1 MKNIVVVGSL
11 NMDLVIE
18 VDRVPKVGET
28 IKGESMNY
36 LIGGKGCNQAVAASR
51 LGSNV
56 KMIGCIGKDSFSEQI
71 LNHLKKE
78 GVNIDSIKKVED
90 TSTGIATIFKMK
102 YDNSIIVIPAANNYC
117 SKELIDENIDVIKN
131 ADILITQLEIP
142 IETVEYV
149 LKIAKENGVKTIL
162 NPAPAREISNDILK
176 NVDFITPNE
185 TEFEV
190 ILAKELK
197 DAKELEEAMI
207 YWQNKNKCT
216 KLIVT
221 RGKDGSSYV
230 EDNKVKTIS
239 TIKVDVID
247 TTGAGDTF
255 NGALAHVISN
265 KLLINDAI
273 TFAGIAASLSVTKF
287 GAQTGMPKIEEVKS
301 ILNNLNL
308 FQNSKYY
315 DKL

>member
-51 LGSNV
+51 LGNKV
-56 KMIGCIGKDSFSEQI
+56 KMIGCIGDDSFGNEI
-71 LNHLKKE
+71 LNHLKKD
-78 GVNIDSIKKVED
+78 GVNVDSIKKVD
-90 TSTGIATIFKMK
+90 NISTGIATIFKMK

-190 ILAKELK
+190 ILGRELK
-197 DAKELEEAMI
+197 SINELEEAMI
-207 YWQNKNKCT
+207 YWQNENKLT
-216 KLIVT
+216 KLVVT

-230 EDNKVKTIS
+230 EDNKVKTIN
-239 TIKVDVID
+239 TIEVEVID

-255 NGALAHVISN
+255 NGALAHGITN
-265 KLLINDAI
+265 ELLMDDAI

-287 GAQTGMPKIEEVKS
+287 GAQTGMPEIKEVKS

>member
-11 NMDLVIE
+11 NMDLIVE
-18 VDRVPKVGET
+18 VDRVPKIGET
-28 IKGESMNY
+28 IKGENMNY

-51 LGSNV
+51 LGNKV
-56 KMIGCIGKDSFSEQI
+56 KMIGCVGDDSFGNEI
-71 LNHLKKE
+71 LNHLKKD
-78 GVNIDSIKKVED
+78 GVNVESIKKVD
-90 TSTGIATIFKMK
+90 NISTGIATIFKMK

-185 TEFEV
+185 TEFEI
-190 ILAKELK
+190 ILKKELK
-197 DAKELEEAMI
+197 DTNELEEAMI
-207 YWQNKNKCT
+207 YWQNENKCT

-230 EDNKVKTIS
+230 EDNKVKTIT

-255 NGALAHVISN
+255 NGALAHGISN
-265 KLLINDAI
+265 ELLINDAI

-287 GAQTGMPKIEEVKS
+287 GAQTGMPEIEEVKS

>member
-11 NMDLVIE
+11 NMDLIVE
-18 VDRVPKVGET
+18 VDRVPKIGET
-28 IKGESMNY
+28 IKGENMNY

-51 LGSNV
+51 LGNKV
-56 KMIGCIGKDSFSEQI
+56 KMIGCIGNDSFGNEI
-71 LNHLKKE
+71 LNHLEKD
-78 GVNIDSIKKVED
+78 GVNIDSIKKVENI
-90 TSTGIATIFKMK
+90 STGIATIFKMK

-117 SKELIDENIDVIKN
+117 SKELIDENIDIIKN

-185 TEFEV
+185 IEFEV
-190 ILAKELK
+190 ILEKELK
-197 DAKELEEAMI
+197 DANELEEAMI
-207 YWQNKNKCT
+207 YWQNENKST

-255 NGALAHVISN
+255 NGALAHGISN
-265 KLLINDAI
+265 ELLINDAI

-287 GAQTGMPKIEEVKS
+287 GAQTGMPKIKEIK
-301 ILNNLNL
+301 
-308 FQNSKYY
+308 KYL
-315 DKL
+315 K

>member
-11 NMDLVIE
+11 NMDLIVE
-18 VDRVPKVGET
+18 VDRVPRVGET
-28 IKGESMNY
+28 IKGENMNY

-51 LGSNV
+51 LGNKV
-56 KMIGCIGKDSFSEQI
+56 KMIGCVGNDSFGNEI
-71 LNHLKKE
+71 LNHLKKD
-78 GVNIDSIKKVED
+78 GVNVDSIKKVD
-90 TSTGIATIFKMK
+90 NISTGIATIFKMK

-162 NPAPAREISNDILK
+162 NPAPAREISNNILK

-190 ILAKELK
+190 ILSKELK

-207 YWQNKNKCT
+207 YWQNENKCT

-239 TIKVDVID
+239 TINVDVID

-255 NGALAHVISN
+255 NGALAHGISN
-265 KLLINDAI
+265 ELSINDAI

-287 GAQTGMPKIEEVKS
+287 GAQTGMPEIKEVKS
-301 ILNNLNL
+301 ILNNMNL

>member
-11 NMDLVIE
+11 NMDLIVE
-18 VDRVPKVGET
+18 VDRVPRVGET
-28 IKGESMNY
+28 IKGENMNY

-51 LGSNV
+51 LGNKV
-56 KMIGCIGKDSFSEQI
+56 KMIGCIGDDSFGNEI
-71 LNHLKKE
+71 LNHLRKDR
-78 GVNIDSIKKVED
+78 VNVDSIKKVD
-90 TSTGIATIFKMK
+90 NISTGIATIFKMK

-255 NGALAHVISN
+255 NGALAHGIS
-265 KLLINDAI
+265 KELLIDDAI
-273 TFAGIAASLSVTKF
+273 TFAGIVASLSVTKF
-287 GAQTGMPKIEEVKS
+287 GAQTGMPEIKEVKS

-308 FQNSKYY
+308 FKNSKYY

>member
-11 NMDLVIE
+11 NMDLIVE
-18 VDRVPKVGET
+18 VDRVPRVGET
-28 IKGESMNY
+28 IKGENMNY

-51 LGSNV
+51 LGNKV
-56 KMIGCIGKDSFSEQI
+56 KMIGCIGDDSFGNEI
-71 LNHLKKE
+71 LNHLKKD
-78 GVNIDSIKKVED
+78 GVNVDSIKKVD
-90 TSTGIATIFKMK
+90 NISTGIATIFKMK

-239 TIKVDVID
+239 TIEVEVID

-255 NGALAHVISN
+255 NGALAHGITN
-265 KLLINDAI
+265 ELLMDDAI

-287 GAQTGMPKIEEVKS
+287 GAQTGMPEIKEVKS

>member
-11 NMDLVIE
+11 NMDLIVE
-18 VDRVPKVGET
+18 VDRVPRVGET
-28 IKGESMNY
+28 IKGENMNY

-51 LGSNV
+51 LGNKV
-56 KMIGCIGKDSFSEQI
+56 KMIGCIGDDSFGNEI
-71 LNHLKKE
+71 LNHLRKDR
-78 GVNIDSIKKVED
+78 VNVDSIKKVD
-90 TSTGIATIFKMK
+90 NISTGIATIFKMK

-190 ILAKELK
+190 ILKKELK

-255 NGALAHVISN
+255 NGALAHGIS
-265 KLLINDAI
+265 KELLIDDAI
-273 TFAGIAASLSVTKF
+273 TFAGIVASLSVTKF
-287 GAQTGMPKIEEVKS
+287 GAQTGMPEIKEVKS

-308 FQNSKYY
+308 FKNSKYY

>member
-11 NMDLVIE
+11 NMDLIVE
-18 VDRVPKVGET
+18 VDRVPRVGET
-28 IKGESMNY
+28 IKGENMNY

-51 LGSNV
+51 LGNKV
-56 KMIGCIGKDSFSEQI
+56 KMIGCVGNDSFGNEI
-71 LNHLKKE
+71 LNHLKKD
-78 GVNIDSIKKVED
+78 GVNVDSIKKVD
-90 TSTGIATIFKMK
+90 NISTGIATIFKMK

-239 TIKVDVID
+239 TINVDVID

-255 NGALAHVISN
+255 NGALAHGISN
-265 KLLINDAI
+265 ELSINDAI

-287 GAQTGMPKIEEVKS
+287 GAQTGMPEIKEVKS
-301 ILNNLNL
+301 ILNNMNL

>member
-190 ILAKELK
+190 ILGRELK
-197 DAKELEEAMI
+197 SINELEEAMI
-207 YWQNKNKCT
+207 YWQNENKLT
-216 KLIVT
+216 KLVVT

-230 EDNKVKTIS
+230 EDNKVKTIN
-239 TIKVDVID
+239 TIEVEVID

-255 NGALAHVISN
+255 NGALAHGITN
-265 KLLINDAI
+265 ELLMDDAI

-287 GAQTGMPKIEEVKS
+287 GAQTGMPEIKEVKS

>member
-287 GAQTGMPKIEEVKS
+287 GAQTGMPEIKEVKS

>member
-11 NMDLVIE
+11 NMDLIVE
-18 VDRVPKVGET
+18 VDRVPKIGET
-28 IKGESMNY
+28 IKGENMNY

-51 LGSNV
+51 LGNKV
-56 KMIGCIGKDSFSEQI
+56 KMIGCVGDDSFGNEI
-71 LNHLKKE
+71 LNHLKKD
-78 GVNIDSIKKVED
+78 GVNVESIKKVD
-90 TSTGIATIFKMK
+90 NISTGIATIFKMK

-185 TEFEV
+185 TEFEI
-190 ILAKELK
+190 ILKKELK
-197 DAKELEEAMI
+197 DTNELEEAMI
-207 YWQNKNKCT
+207 YWQNENKCT

-255 NGALAHVISN
+255 NGALAHGISN
-265 KLLINDAI
+265 ELLINDAI

-287 GAQTGMPKIEEVKS
+287 GAQTGMPEIEEVKS